1 MIGVP
6 PRPLSGLGA
15 PAALHRDPH
24 VPARP
29 AASPADGQAEAA
41 VPSPR
46 TRSDEERATTGERVA
61 RRFFELCENPRT
73 RDRVMR
79 HLRSSA
85 NSAVGGRLLVALLS
99 RTVLTPLLR
108 SRRVDATAAK
118 VELVAAQL
126 GGIAVLRYVTRME
139 PVASMPVDDL
149 VALVGPTLQA
159 TLDAPARRSWNA
171 RDPRHR

>member
-6 PRPLSGLGA
+6 PRALTGLGA
-15 PAALHRDPH
+15 PTAARRDDAPDSGSSRE
-24 VPARP
+24 VPA
-29 AASPADGQAEAA
+29 
-41 VPSPR
+41 PR
-46 TRSDEERATTGERVA
+46 EPGDARRSTGDRIA

-79 HLRSSA
+79 AVRSSA
-85 NSAVGGRLLVALLS
+85 DSAVGGRLLVALLS
-99 RTVLTPLLR
+99 RTVLTPLLH

-159 TLDAPARRSWNA
+159 TLDGRTPT
-171 RDPRHR
+171 P

>member
-1 MIGVP
+1 VIGVP
-6 PRPLSGLGA
+6 PRPLTGSAVVTGT
-15 PAALHRDPH
+15 ALAGTDATGSTLDEPDH
-24 VPARP
+24 
-29 AASPADGQAEAA
+29 ASPST
-41 VPSPR
+41 PS
-46 TRSDEERATTGERVA
+46 RASTGERIA

-79 HLRSSA
+79 TVRSSA

-108 SRRVDATAAK
+108 SRRVDGLATK
-118 VELVAAQL
+118 TELVAAQL

-139 PVASMPVDDL
+139 PVASMSVEDL

-159 TLDAPARRSWNA
+159 TIEAPL
-171 RDPRHR
+171 RDPAAGVPSSRNENGPRHQG

>member
-6 PRPLSGLGA
+6 PRALTGLGS
-15 PAALHRDPH
+15 PTALLRDGEVRAERLEPH
-24 VPARP
+24 DQAVPA
-29 AASPADGQAEAA
+29 
-41 VPSPR
+41 PR
-46 TRSDEERATTGERVA
+46 RTTAGGSVTTGERIA

-73 RDRVMR
+73 RERVMR
-79 HLRSSA
+79 TLRSSA
-85 NSAVGGRLLVALLS
+85 TSAVGGRLLVALLS

-118 VELVAAQL
+118 IELVAAQL

-139 PVASMPVDDL
+139 PIASMSVDDL

-159 TLDAPARRSWNA
+159 TLDAPS
-171 RDPRHR
+171 RD

>member
-6 PRPLSGLGA
+6 PRALTGLGA
-15 PAALHRDPH
+15 PTALRRGPDASVDGPLEST
-24 VPARP
+24 VPT
-29 AASPADGQAEAA
+29 
-41 VPSPR
+41 PR
-46 TRSDEERATTGERVA
+46 RTTDDERTTTGERIA

-73 RDRVMR
+73 RERVMR
-79 HLRSSA
+79 TLRSSA

-118 VELVAAQL
+118 IELVAAQL

-139 PVASMPVDDL
+139 PIASMPVDDL

-159 TLDAPARRSWNA
+159 TLDAPSRG
-171 RDPRHR
+171 

>member
-1 MIGVP
+1 VELAVIGVP
-6 PRPLSGLGA
+6 PRSLTGLGSPTA
-15 PAALHRDPH
+15 VLRDGE
-24 VPARP
+24 VPAERLEP
-29 AASPADGQAEAA
+29 PHDPA
-41 VPSPR
+41 VPAPR
-46 TRSDEERATTGERVA
+46 RTTAGESATTGERIA

-73 RDRVMR
+73 RERVMR
-79 HLRSSA
+79 TLRSSA

-118 VELVAAQL
+118 IELVAAQL

-139 PVASMPVDDL
+139 PIASMPVDDL

-159 TLDAPARRSWNA
+159 TLDAPSRG
-171 RDPRHR
+171 

>member
-6 PRPLSGLGA
+6 PRSLTGLGA
-15 PAALHRDPH
+15 PTAVLRDEEGATGRPQPDAT
-24 VPARP
+24 VPA
-29 AASPADGQAEAA
+29 
-41 VPSPR
+41 PR
-46 TRSDEERATTGERVA
+46 RTTDEERTTTGERVA

-73 RDRVMR
+73 RERVMR
-79 HLRSSA
+79 TLRSSA
-85 NSAVGGRLLVALLS
+85 DSAVGGRMLVALLS

-139 PVASMPVDDL
+139 PIASMPVDDL

-159 TLDAPARRSWNA
+159 TLDAPSRG
-171 RDPRHR
+171 

>member
-6 PRPLSGLGA
+6 PRALTGLGSPTA
-15 PAALHRDPH
+15 VLRDDE
-24 VPARP
+24 VPAVRP
-29 AASPADGQAEAA
+29 EPHDPA
-41 VPSPR
+41 VPAPR
-46 TRSDEERATTGERVA
+46 RTTAGERATTGERIA

-73 RDRVMR
+73 RERVMR
-79 HLRSSA
+79 TLRSSA

-139 PVASMPVDDL
+139 PIASMPVDDL

-159 TLDAPARRSWNA
+159 TLDAPSRV
-171 RDPRHR
+171 

>member
-6 PRPLSGLGA
+6 PRALTGLGA
-15 PAALHRDPH
+15 PSLPVTRRR
-24 VPARP
+24 RP
-29 AASPADGQAEAA
+29 VEAA
-41 VPSPR
+41 VPAPAAHAR
-46 TRSDEERATTGERVA
+46 RRAATTGERIA

-73 RDRVMR
+73 RERVMR

-139 PVASMPVDDL
+139 PSRRCRSTTSSPWS
-149 VALVGPTLQA
+149 
-159 TLDAPARRSWNA
+159 ARRCRPPWTRPPA
-171 RDPRHR
+171 ADRPDRHRDPGPGRTRPAPPRR